1 MPKLFPF
8 RGLRPDQKYVEQ
20 VSAKSTDF
28 SSKEDLVNEIQNNP
42 FTFHHLTKGHLRYSG
57 SYQSPEKF
65 LPFAL
70 QYIRKMKADGIL
82 LQELEESFYVYEQVD
97 QNGIS
102 YKGIIALCSVDDYN
116 NNKIKKHEEIRPS
129 RLHYLVELFK
139 TAKVLGEPTL
149 LAYKGNIAID
159 SYKTKP
165 VFSFQSPDGKK
176 HIVSKVTLSEEMD
189 RLNHEFELIDDFYI
203 ADGHHRS
210 ASVSK
215 FNEVSHHYFNDK
227 MMCFVIQE
235 DQLSILPFHRLVN
248 SIHLNDKVS
257 ILSKLSEEFDVKKST
272 ESIYIVNNEGTFGIY
287 LDKEW
292 YEISFR
298 GDRAGRL
305 DVEIIEQHIIYNVFG
320 ISNSSTDS
328 QIAFHPH
335 TQGENEMCKLI
346 DSGIYTIG
354 ITNKS
359 CSFEEVRKVSDQNKT
374 LPPKSTYIEP
384 KLRSGMIIQE
394 F

>member
-1 MPKLFPF
+1 
-8 RGLRPDQKYVEQ
+8 
-20 VSAKSTDF
+20 
-28 SSKEDLVNEIQNNP
+28 
-42 FTFHHLTKGHLRYSG
+42 
-57 SYQSPEKF
+57 
-65 LPFAL
+65 
-70 QYIRKMKADGIL
+70 
-82 LQELEESFYVYEQVD
+82 
-97 QNGIS
+97 
-102 YKGIIALCSVDDYN
+102 
-116 NNKIKKHEEIRPS
+116 
-129 RLHYLVELFK
+129 
-139 TAKVLGEPTL
+139 
-149 LAYKGNIAID
+149 
-159 SYKTKP
+159 
-165 VFSFQSPDGKK
+165 
-176 HIVSKVTLSEEMD
+176 
-189 RLNHEFELIDDFYI
+189 
-203 ADGHHRS
+203 
-210 ASVSK
+210 
-215 FNEVSHHYFNDK
+215 
-227 MMCFVIQE
+227 MCFVIQE

-354 ITNKS
+354 ITNKP